1 VDKGPKDKNKTNTIQ
16 KPMRKTTE
24 EQNEAKEKLLGWI
37 KRGDTV
43 YTVCDHVS
51 RSGMMRHIR
60 LVVPLIGDDGKIHF
74 IHPNFAA
81 ATVLGYSQVKKGNN
95 ALKVG
100 GCGMDMG
107 FHLVYSLAQNLFGD
121 GYALNHEWL

>member
-1 VDKGPKDKNKTNTIQ
+1 
-16 KPMRKTTE
+16 MRKTTA
-24 EQNEAKEKLLGWI
+24 EQNDAKEKLLGWI

-43 YTVCDHVS
+43 YTICDHVS

-74 IHPNFAA
+74 IHPNYSA
-81 ATVLGYSQVKKGNN
+81 ATLLGYSQVKKGNN

-107 FHLVYSLAQNLFGD
+107 FGLVYELSQKLFGN
-121 GYALNHEWL
+121 GYAINHQWL